1 MNVIIKALLVGAG
14 TVFLVLVI
22 VLIAFAPIA
31 HAAGLGDVRLSAGP
45 ILIYEYTRS
54 ANGFATSLGPGI
66 VVVALLGG
74 LLNAIVA
81 GLIRRSDGLS

>member
-1 MNVIIKALLVGAG
+1 MILKAFLVGAA
-14 TVFLVLVI
+14 TIFLVLVI

-31 HAAGLGDVRLSAGP
+31 HAAGLGDMRLSAGP

-54 ANGFATSLGPGI
+54 AAGFASSLGPGI
-66 VVVALLGG
+66 VLVALLGG

-81 GLIRRSDGLS
+81 RLIRRSDAA